1 MRPVQI
7 TPEKECYS
15 VLFLLFFQNLV
26 IHFLRK
32 VSDPIEPEPEPAPDA
47 PRMEEVIGAQA
58 LGVDLRVAVMACLS
72 GAESRR
78 WTVGELVERFKNLGL
93 CASRAGVTAALA
105 EVALELEL
113 APWAPWRLLERGTE
127 WILAPKTE
135 LLGLLSGVRG
145 LPLKEI
151 LSEEHKAVLLV
162 VIGYRRKGGVSKTR
176 VGEILGLEASSYLDD
191 LWRQELIYSDPSRE
205 LNFWRPTPEALLA
218 LGLRSFAD
226 IPALK
231 ELEEWFDTQKATRA
245 TANLDRFFKKTAKL
259 ASRRLKRELERRG
272 TLGEPMQCA
281 SLSTE
286 RIPTEE
292 SDSDL
297 FRSDW
302 LAGAAALSYHAQ
314 SPQSVVQGC
323 PAQGSIVRPG
333 KKEA

>member
-1 MRPVQI
+1 MSDTLGTNAGQQPLEELVQ
-7 TPEKECYS
+7 T
-15 VLFLLFFQNLV
+15 
-26 IHFLRK
+26 
-32 VSDPIEPEPEPAPDA
+32 
-47 PRMEEVIGAQA
+47 QA
-58 LGVDLRVAVMACLS
+58 LSVDLREAVMACFS
-72 GAESRR
+72 GRESRR
-78 WTVGELVERFKNLGL
+78 WTVSELVERFKNLGIR
-93 CASRAGVTAALA
+93 ASRASVTAALA
-105 EVALELEL
+105 ELEVELEL
-113 APWAPWRLLERGTE
+113 SGWAPWRLLERGTE
-127 WILAPKTE
+127 WILEPKRE
-135 LLGLLSGVRG
+135 LVALLSGVRG
-145 LPLKEI
+145 LPLREI

-162 VIGYRRKGGVSKTR
+162 TIGYRRKGGVSKAR
-176 VGEILGLEASSYLDD
+176 VGEILGLEAARYLDD
-191 LWRQELIYSDPSRE
+191 LLREGLIYCDPSRE
-205 LNFWRPTPEALLA
+205 VNFWRPAPSALLA

-272 TLGEPMQCA
+272 TLGEPMQWA

-323 PAQGSIVRPG
+323 PAQGSTVRPG